1 MEKEPRDLGEKPKD
15 CTALS
20 SDRDF
25 RPGMKAFASP
35 WADLWDTGF
44 RQEVQGL
51 MIGKSFTP
59 SRFFTTLLPHFS
71 AQAEVLLHFS
81 RRNGIRP

>member
-1 MEKEPRDLGEKPKD
+1 MHSCLRPQQAAPGPAREGQLRSLWATAHMEKEPRDLGEKPKD

-44 RQEVQGL
+44 RQEVPGTDDWQIIHSL
-51 MIGKSFTP
+51 
-59 SRFFTTLLPHFS
+59 
-71 AQAEVLLHFS
+71 
-81 RRNGIRP
+81 